1 MDIELPEV
9 NNEDRFEKRIGIV
22 LTFFAAL
29 LAVNDVGGDRFGTD
43 ELLAHS
49 EMVSAYQWYSG
60 KSIKEDMVEGR
71 RDLLLMLVESGAIAP
86 THADAVQKTADALK
100 TDIERYKK
108 EKKEILFGSSVVGEA
123 NWVQEVEG
131 QLGQVTGAKQWE
143 SQTKTLNL
151 AGDKFD
157 AATLFLQLCLVM
169 GALSLLLK
177 APKLKHF
184 FFSVMV
190 TFGLIGGVF
199 SAWAFSIALTV

>member
-9 NNEDRFEKRIGIV
+9 DESDKFEKRIGIV

-29 LAVNDVGGDRFGTD
+29 LAINDVGADRFGTD

-60 KSIKEDMVEGR
+60 KGIKEDMVEGR

-86 THADAVQKTADALK
+86 THVEAVRKTTETLNV
-100 TDIERYKK
+100 DIERYKK
-108 EKKEILFGSSVVGEA
+108 EKQEILKGSSAVGEA
-123 NWVQEVEG
+123 NWVQEVDG
-131 QLGQVTGAKQWE
+131 KLGQVIGAKQWE
-143 SQTKTLNL
+143 TQSRVLNL

-184 FFSVMV
+184 FFSMMV
-190 TFGLIGGVF
+190 VFGSLGGVF
-199 SAWAFSIALTV
+199 SAWAFSIATTV